1 MDLQEAMKKM
11 KNFNWSN
18 VEAAS
23 DNFAAP
29 PAGGYVLAI
38 CAVED
43 HADKQYLKIYCDIAG
58 VADKAN
64 EQFVGYYGKR
74 KERSG
79 DKIPLF
85 SFIRSYKDSAL
96 AFFKAFLVALEKS
109 GNAGFVADRFSGDE
123 QQFCGMVVGA
133 VLGLEEYIWNDK
145 LCVRLRVAQ
154 FCSTERI
161 LKGDFELPDTK
172 EFKGYTSTAQPV
184 AAAPASSMDSYGAA
198 VPFRDEDIP
207 F

>member
-11 KNFNWSN
+11 KKFNWSN
-18 VEAAS
+18 VDAAS
-23 DNFAAP
+23 EGYAAP

-64 EQFVGYYGKR
+64 EQFVGYYGQR
-74 KERSG
+74 RERSG

-96 AFFKAFLVALEKS
+96 GFFKAFLVALEKS
-109 GNAGFVADRFSGDE
+109 GNAGFVADRFDGNE
-123 QQFCGMVVGA
+123 KGLCGMVVGA
-133 VLGLEEYIWNDK
+133 VLGQEEYVWQDK
-145 LCVRLRVAQ
+145 LRMRLRVAQ
-154 FCSTERI
+154 FCSVERI
-161 LKGDFELPDTK
+161 QKGDFEIPELKKVDP
-172 EFKGYTSTAQPV
+172 AAVPV
-184 AAAPASSMDSYGAA
+184 AAPASSMDSYGAA

>member
-1 MDLQEAMKKM
+1 MKK
-11 KNFNWSN
+11 FNWSN

-23 DNFAAP
+23 EGYAAP

-43 HADKQYLKIYCDIAG
+43 HAGKQYLKIYCDIAG

-64 EQFVGYYGKR
+64 EQFVGYYGQR
-74 KERSG
+74 RERSG
-79 DKIPLF
+79 NKIPLF

-96 AFFKAFLVALEKS
+96 GFFKAFLVALEKS
-109 GNAGFVADRFSGDE
+109 GNSGFVADRFDGDE

-133 VLGLEEYIWNDK
+133 VLGQEEYVWNDK
-145 LCVRLRVAQ
+145 LRARLRVAQ
-154 FCSTERI
+154 LCSVERI
-161 LKGDFELPDTK
+161 KKGDFEIPELKKVDP
-172 EFKGYTSTAQPV
+172 AAVPV
-184 AAAPASSMDSYGAA
+184 AAAPTSSMDSYGAA

>member
-1 MDLQEAMKKM
+1 MKKL
-11 KNFNWSN
+11 NWRN

-23 DNFAAP
+23 EGYAAP

-64 EQFVGYYGKR
+64 EQFVGYYGQR

-96 AFFKAFLVALEKS
+96 GFFKAFLVALEKS
-109 GNAGFVADRFSGDE
+109 GNAGFVADRFDGNE
-123 QQFCGMVVGA
+123 QGLCGMVVGA
-133 VLGLEEYIWNDK
+133 VLGQEEYVWQDK
-145 LCVRLRVAQ
+145 LRMRLRVAQ
-154 FCSTERI
+154 FCSVERI
-161 LKGDFELPDTK
+161 QKGDFEIPELKKVDP
-172 EFKGYTSTAQPV
+172 AAVPV
-184 AAAPASSMDSYGAA
+184 AAPTSSMSYGTN
-198 VPFRDEDIP
+198 VPLLDDADIP